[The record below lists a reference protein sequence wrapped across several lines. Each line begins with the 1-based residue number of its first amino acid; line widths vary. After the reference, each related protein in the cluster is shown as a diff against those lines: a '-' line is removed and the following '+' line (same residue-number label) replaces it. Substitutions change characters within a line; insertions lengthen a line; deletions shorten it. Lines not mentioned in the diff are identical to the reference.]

1 MLFQNINLTKKKN
14 KQKVDLQGL
23 EQQLDEKKS
32 HDEANRQMEQKYVQ
46 EEKRRAEVLRLK
58 SEELQQVITFF
69 VLIKKK
75 FTQKS

>member
-1 MLFQNINLTKKKN
+1 
-14 KQKVDLQGL
+14 
-23 EQQLDEKKS
+23 
-32 HDEANRQMEQKYVQ
+32 MEQKYVQ